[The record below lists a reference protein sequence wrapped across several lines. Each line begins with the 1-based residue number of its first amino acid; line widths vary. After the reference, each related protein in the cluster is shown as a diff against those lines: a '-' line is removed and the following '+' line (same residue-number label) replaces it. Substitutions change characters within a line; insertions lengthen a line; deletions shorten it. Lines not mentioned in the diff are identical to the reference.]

1 MKKVRGNYVEF
12 DPENV
17 GTRRAALLE
26 LAFPFQNATVASLHI
41 SSIFKVKKYII
52 AKFLNNV
59 LVYSSFS
66 MIPVKMRPE
75 LMPSR
80 RAEK

>member
-1 MKKVRGNYVEF
+1 MRKVRGNYVEF

-41 SSIFKVKKYII
+41 SSIFKVKKKKYII

-75 LMPSR
+75 
-80 RAEK
+80 